1 MKLKMENVKWK
12 ILVGKIVCDNGKF
25 YCPTVFK
32 IAVKQPHTL
41 IFNFQLSNFHFQR
54 GDLYF

>member
-1 MKLKMENVKWK
+1 MENVKWK
-12 ILVGKIVCDNGKF
+12 ILVGKIACDNGKF
-25 YCPTVFK
+25 CCPTVFK

-41 IFNFQLSNFHFQR
+41 IFNFQLSNFHLTG